1 MGATSL
7 SSTGSNPAILFYYN
21 LILICLYCAEI
32 SILNTYSTH
41 TMYGNV
47 AKRLAWEPAMH
58 GLAGSNPA
66 LPLFYHNDI
75 LISAHCADKRYMNYI

>member
-47 AKRLAWEPAMH
+47 AKRLARGPTCH
-58 GLAGSNPA
+58 GPAGSNPGIAFFLLQRHFDLCA
-66 LPLFYHNDI
+66 LRRKMI
-75 LISAHCADKRYMNYI
+75 L